1 MRKLLE
7 ASMGQRCYLFT
18 TLGQVYVGLVV
29 ELIDDVVHLTGPD
42 GITPVYI
49 NLSDVSGVRQYDED
63 DDLGTAR

>member
-7 ASMGQRCYLFT
+7 ARMGQRCYLFT

-42 GITPVYI
+42 GTTPVYI

-63 DDLGTAR
+63 NDLGSAR